1 VLVKRI
7 CVLTGASGMLGS
19 AFIERYRA
27 QFEIAAIHH
36 HHELSCASQNQRFVD
51 PLEPSAALKKNEHP
65 VFAIRADLSTEQST
79 EFVCSTVLER
89 FHGVDLLVNA
99 AAYRHWNQLLA
110 PYALA
115 DAEQTM
121 NINVLA
127 PIRLAVGFARL
138 YWCFHPKENVKF
150 RRNVINVS
158 STAGLYVYPDLGQA
172 LYATS
177 KAALNQATYHLASE
191 LWDIGIRVNVVA
203 PNSFPD
209 IVPVESVLDQIAAFD
224 NSEETGRIS
233 VLHT

>member
-1 VLVKRI
+1 MRPDITL
-7 CVLTGASGMLGS
+7 GALRVPTVHCQVSKIVACGPV
-19 AFIERYRA
+19 IVR
-27 QFEIAAIHH
+27 QHH
-36 HHELSCASQNQRFVD
+36 LNC
-51 PLEPSAALKKNEHP
+51 
-65 VFAIRADLSTEQST
+65 
-79 EFVCSTVLER
+79 
-89 FHGVDLLVNA
+89 
-99 AAYRHWNQLLA
+99 A